1 MARNEPVE
9 SLFGSAQGQSATAKT
24 AHDRGNE
31 PGERRRRVIALDTN
45 VLVRLVLHDD
55 ETQARA
61 AERLVVK
68 ARREQTHLLSRF
80 VADVVWC
87 ELVWVLTRRAGL
99 SRDDIAAALD
109 QLLRTE
115 LIVVASPAVIER
127 SLDAYRNGKGDFADY
142 LVREQARAIDAGDVV
157 TFDRALK
164 GEDGFR
170 VI

>member
-1 MARNEPVE
+1 
-9 SLFGSAQGQSATAKT
+9 
-24 AHDRGNE
+24 
-31 PGERRRRVIALDTN
+31 VIALDTN

-55 ETQARA
+55 EAQARA
-61 AERLVVK
+61 AERLVIK
-68 ARREQTHLLSRF
+68 ARREQTHLF

-99 SRDDIAAALD
+99 PRNTIAAALD

-115 LIVVASPAVIER
+115 LIAVAAPAIIER
-127 SLDAYRNGKGDFADY
+127 TLDAYRKGNGDFADY

-170 VI
+170 VL

>member
-1 MARNEPVE
+1 
-9 SLFGSAQGQSATAKT
+9 
-24 AHDRGNE
+24 
-31 PGERRRRVIALDTN
+31 VIALDTN
-45 VLVRLVLHDD
+45 VLVRLVLQDD

-61 AERLVVK
+61 AERLVVR
-68 ARREQTHLLSRF
+68 ARREQTHLF

-115 LIVVASPAVIER
+115 LIVVAAPAVIER
-127 SLDAYRNGKGDFADY
+127 SLAAYRKGKGDFADY

>member
-1 MARNEPVE
+1 M
-9 SLFGSAQGQSATAKT
+9 
-24 AHDRGNE
+24 
-31 PGERRRRVIALDTN
+31 IALDTN
-45 VLVRLVLHDD
+45 VLVRLVLQDD

-61 AERLVVK
+61 AERLVVR
-68 ARREQTHLLSRF
+68 ARREQTHLF

-99 SRDDIAAALD
+99 SRGDIAAALD

-115 LIVVASPAVIER
+115 LIVVAAPAVIER
-127 SLDAYRNGKGDFADY
+127 SLAEYRKGKGDFADY

>member
-1 MARNEPVE
+1 M
-9 SLFGSAQGQSATAKT
+9 
-24 AHDRGNE
+24 
-31 PGERRRRVIALDTN
+31 IALDTN
-45 VLVRLVLHDD
+45 VLVRLVLQDD

-61 AERLVVK
+61 AERLVVR
-68 ARREQTHLLSRF
+68 ARREQTHLF

-99 SRDDIAAALD
+99 SRGDIAAALD

-115 LIVVASPAVIER
+115 LIIVAAPAVIER
-127 SLDAYRNGKGDFADY
+127 SLAAYRKGKGDFADY

>member
-1 MARNEPVE
+1 M
-9 SLFGSAQGQSATAKT
+9 
-24 AHDRGNE
+24 
-31 PGERRRRVIALDTN
+31 IALDTN
-45 VLVRLVLHDD
+45 MLVRLVLHDD
-55 ETQARA
+55 EAQART

-68 ARREQTHLLSRF
+68 ARREQTHLF

-99 SRDDIAAALD
+99 SREDIAAALD

-115 LIVVASPAVIER
+115 LIVVSVPSVVER
-127 SLDAYRNGKGDFADY
+127 ALTAYRNGKGDFADY
-142 LVREQARAIDAGDVV
+142 LVREQARALDAREVV

-170 VI
+170 IL

>member
-1 MARNEPVE
+1 M
-9 SLFGSAQGQSATAKT
+9 
-24 AHDRGNE
+24 
-31 PGERRRRVIALDTN
+31 IALDTN
-45 VLVRLVLHDD
+45 VLVRLVLQDD

-61 AERLVVK
+61 AERLVVR
-68 ARREQTHLLSRF
+68 ARREQTHLF

-115 LIVVASPAVIER
+115 LIVVAAPAVIER
-127 SLDAYRNGKGDFADY
+127 SLAAYRKGKGDFADY

>member
-1 MARNEPVE
+1 M
-9 SLFGSAQGQSATAKT
+9 
-24 AHDRGNE
+24 
-31 PGERRRRVIALDTN
+31 IALDTN
-45 VLVRLVLHDD
+45 ILVRLVLHDD

-68 ARREQTHLLSRF
+68 ARREQTHLF

-99 SRDDIAAALD
+99 SREDIADALD

-115 LIVVASPAVIER
+115 LIAVSVPSVIER
-127 SLDAYRNGKGDFADY
+127 ALSAYRIGKGDFADY
-142 LVREQARAIDAGDVV
+142 LVREQARTLDAREVV

-170 VI
+170 VM

>member
-1 MARNEPVE
+1 
-9 SLFGSAQGQSATAKT
+9 
-24 AHDRGNE
+24 
-31 PGERRRRVIALDTN
+31 VIALDTN
-45 VLVRLVLHDD
+45 VLVRLVLQDD

-61 AERLVVK
+61 AERLVVR
-68 ARREQTHLLSRF
+68 ARREQTHLF

-99 SRDDIAAALD
+99 SRGDIAAALD

-115 LIVVASPAVIER
+115 LIVVAAPAVIER
-127 SLDAYRNGKGDFADY
+127 SLAAYRKGKGDFADY